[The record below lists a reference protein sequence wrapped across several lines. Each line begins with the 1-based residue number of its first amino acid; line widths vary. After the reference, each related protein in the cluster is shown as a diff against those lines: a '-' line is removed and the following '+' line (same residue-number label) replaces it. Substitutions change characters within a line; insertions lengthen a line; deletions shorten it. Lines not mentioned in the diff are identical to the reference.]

1 MDNEFESLIKSSD
14 DINNTKIT
22 EISSIT
28 DVLIEDI
35 KTYNNIISS
44 FFVGKENEIKQ
55 IYNSIKNKKFPFN
68 KVSVLDINFVSNTYL
83 EYFEGMIEFI
93 NKVVDLNDSDEVS
106 NESISSTI
114 NKINER
120 DSEFIESIF
129 GGSRCSESS
138 VDINTAML
146 NVEKLIDINEDFS
159 MFINT
164 VNKVC
169 EYAQNNNSS
178 KYKNEII
185 LALNVLLKSI
195 RVYNRNCVSN
205 ILKTYDKITASI
217 QVRTPASGV
226 LHKVQKYQMF

>member
-1 MDNEFESLIKSSD
+1 MGNEFESLIKSSD
-14 DINNTKIT
+14 DINNTKISD
-22 EISSIT
+22 ISSIT

-35 KTYNNIISS
+35 KSYNNIISS
-44 FFVGKENEIKQ
+44 FFVGKENEINK
-55 IYNSIKNKKFPFN
+55 IYYSIKNKKFPFN
-68 KVSVLDINFVSNTYL
+68 KVDVLDINFISSTYL

-93 NKVVDLNDSDEVS
+93 NKVVDLHDSDEVS

-129 GGSRCSESS
+129 GGCRCSESS

-146 NVEKLIDINEDFS
+146 NVEKLIYINEDFS
-159 MFINT
+159 MFVDT
-164 VNKVC
+164 VNKVSEC
-169 EYAQNNNSS
+169 AQNNNSS

-195 RVYNRNCVSN
+195 RLYNKECISN

-226 LHKVQKYQMF
+226 LHKVPKYQMF

>member
-1 MDNEFESLIKSSD
+1 M
-14 DINNTKIT
+14 
-22 EISSIT
+22 
-28 DVLIEDI
+28 
-35 KTYNNIISS
+35 
-44 FFVGKENEIKQ
+44 
-55 IYNSIKNKKFPFN
+55 
-68 KVSVLDINFVSNTYL
+68 LDINFISSTYL

-93 NKVVDLNDSDEVS
+93 NKVVDLHDSDEVS

-120 DSEFIESIF
+120 DSEFIESLF

-159 MFINT
+159 MFIDT
-164 VNKVC
+164 VNKVSEC
-169 EYAQNNNSS
+169 AQNNNSS

-195 RVYNRNCVSN
+195 RLYNKKCISN

-217 QVRTPASGV
+217 QVRTPTSGV
-226 LHKVQKYQMF
+226 LHKVPKYQMF